1 MTNYA
6 TNTLT
11 KISTL
16 ETTPIEMIYGT
27 SSEDITTVIRAV
39 YRWVFGN
46 AHLME
51 SEQLTLS
58 VPESKCKSG
67 EISVRE
73 FVRQI
78 AKSELYRSRFFD
90 NCPRYRA
97 IELNFKHLLGRAP
110 NDYSETF
117 YHSQILDEGGFE
129 AEIDWYINSDEYQN
143 TFGENIVPFC
153 QGNKTQTGKKLLGF
167 TNTLKLQPTF
177 SGSDKAGESKN
188 QSRLSRSLI
197 YNNASGQAPITD
209 IQQLLAEVLRPTIS
223 VTPVP
228 YNSLIGPVYQNNDQV
243 YLDLRIKCEEQA
255 KSIETLQKKLK
266 EIRPSAQI
274 GIHVLGVGQSSGISE
289 SQANTV
295 SYSPTQLSGMVQA
308 TDSLQVLL
316 ERSKNQGQAIA
327 NLESQISEL
336 RSFAVIGEARLNKW
350 RKRIFFN

>member
-1 MTNYA
+1 MINYA

-16 ETTPIEMIYGT
+16 ETTPVEMIYGA
-27 SSEDITTVIRAV
+27 SSEEITTVIRAV

-46 AHLME
+46 AHIME
-51 SEQLTLS
+51 SERLTLS

-78 AKSELYRSRFFD
+78 AKSELYRARFFD

-110 NDYSETF
+110 NDYTETF

-129 AEIDWYINSDEYQN
+129 AEIDWYIDSDEYQM

-197 YNNASGQAPITD
+197 YNNPSGQAPVTD
-209 IQQLLAEVLRPTIS
+209 IQQLLAEVFKPKIS
-223 VTPVP
+223 VTPTP
-228 YNSLIGPVYQNNDQV
+228 YKLVIGEVYQNNGQI
-243 YLDLRIKCEEQA
+243 YQNLRIKCEEQA
-255 KSIETLQKKLK
+255 KSIEILQKQLK
-266 EIRPSAQI
+266 EMSPSAMI
-274 GIHVLGVGQSSGISE
+274 GVHVLRAGDFVGN
-289 SQANTV
+289 SQVNTA
-295 SYSPTQLSGMVQA
+295 SYFPTQLSGTVQ
-308 TDSLQVLL
+308 TENSLEVLL
-316 ERSKNQGQAIA
+316 ARSKNQEEAIA
-327 NLESQISEL
+327 NLEAQISGL
-336 RSFAVIGEARLNKW
+336 RSFVAIGDSRLNKW
-350 RKRIFFN
+350 RKRIFS